1 INGVET
7 DLVATDNFK
16 GGYIGTKY
24 LISLRCKKIA
34 FISGWLSLYSS
45 EGRLSGYQKALTEEN
60 IPYRKELVIDGDVSE
75 KFGYEAAKLLLT
87 KNKIDG
93 IFSANEPITIG
104 ILKAIK
110 EMKIKPEEIKIVS
123 FDEPN
128 IPPSLNYPVTLIKQP
143 RYEIGKIAAQI
154 LLERIKE
161 KRRNLKTP
169 FKKILLEPEM
179 AKEKEEIKI

>member
-1 INGVET
+1 M
-7 DLVATDNFK
+7 
-16 GGYIGTKY
+16 
-24 LISLRCKKIA
+24 
-34 FISGWLSLYSS
+34 
-45 EGRLSGYQKALTEEN
+45 EEN
-60 IPYRKELVIDGDVSE
+60 TPYRKGLVKDGDTSE
-75 KFGYEAAKLLLT
+75 KFGYEAVKKLLT

-110 EMKIKPEEIKIVS
+110 ELDIKPDEIKIVS

-128 IPPSLNYPVTLIKQP
+128 IPPFLNYPVTLIKQP

-179 AKEKEEIKI
+179 IKEKAEACEESAMFFGGNRRIRHVRQKACRICHLQWRTLWRKKERVYIN